1 MLHALRSTDAV
12 GQTEPILQEAVHA
25 IASNSTAARGMRPS
39 AHVKQEDIG
48 KGVPFHAFSL
58 PRPSVLQEKESII
71 QLISLCSH
79 TLPTR
84 ARC

>member
-1 MLHALRSTDAV
+1 MLHALHSTDAV
-12 GQTEPILQEAVHA
+12 VQTDPVLQEAVHI

-39 AHVKQEDIG
+39 TYVKQEDIG
-48 KGVPFHAFSL
+48 KGVPFHTFSL
-58 PRPSVLQEKESII
+58 PRPSVLQEKYSMI